1 MSLLL
6 LACAAP
12 VEEAAQQARD
22 EEPVARVYRHIGG
35 DPVEVFQAEDGD
47 QVLYDPVG
55 RELLLDPPIAVKKRW
70 ALAKPLGACIG
81 DPLSLPPAGDVGGFR
96 KLRLEGR
103 EGHWLIE
110 LSGRNHCKLSGLVIL
125 DVQYPQA
132 DVRGLEA
139 HGLPWGEGGREAVLE
154 QLRGELMAL
163 AAETWDTMNEEEK
176 LAVWRSLSTT
186 EEGRAFVESLADSLA
201 PAHEA
206 DGQHRQ
212 EP

>member
-1 MSLLL
+1 MGVW
-6 LACAAP
+6 P
-12 VEEAAQQARD
+12 GVFKVETQF
-22 EEPVARVYRHIGG
+22 P
-35 DPVEVFQAEDGD
+35 
-47 QVLYDPVG
+47 
-55 RELLLDPPIAVKKRW
+55 
-70 ALAKPLGACIG
+70 
-81 DPLSLPPAGDVGGFR
+81 
-96 KLRLEGR
+96 
-103 EGHWLIE
+103 
-110 LSGRNHCKLSGLVIL
+110 
-125 DVQYPQA
+125 
-132 DVRGLEA
+132 RG
-139 HGLPWGEGGREAVLE
+139 WGEGGREAVLE